1 MARPFFVFRT
11 NKEGV
16 SVNFDTPNL
25 FYYSQLIKSASLEFF
40 QFVGKQFKGVAHCLM
55 LAWTCTTAEF
65 LE

>member
-1 MARPFFVFRT
+1 MQLIFAQIKRVCQLILTHLIFCY
-11 NKEGV
+11 
-16 SVNFDTPNL
+16 D
-25 FYYSQLIKSASLEFF
+25 SQLIKSTSLEFF